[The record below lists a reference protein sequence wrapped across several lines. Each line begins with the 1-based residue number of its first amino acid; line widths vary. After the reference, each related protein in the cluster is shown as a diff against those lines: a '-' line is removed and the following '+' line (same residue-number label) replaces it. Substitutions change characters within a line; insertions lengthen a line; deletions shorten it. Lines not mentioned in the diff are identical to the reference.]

1 MTTPEQD
8 ASPGRPR
15 SGTARRPRA
24 AASPGTSLRDRVAL
38 GWLAAAVVI
47 AIVHR
52 WVPSATWLMIHLVLL
67 GALTHSALVW
77 SEHFAHTLL
86 HTVPDEAGRRR
97 QDVRIGLL
105 GVGAADGVRRRP
117 ARVWPLVVLGATAVS
132 AAVIWHAAHLVSDLR
147 AALPSRFRSSP
158 APTSRR
164 RAACPSASGSG
175 RRWRSACPR
184 SGTAGC

>member
-1 MTTPEQD
+1 MTPPEQD
-8 ASPGRPR
+8 ASPGPASIPAAARLDAP
-15 SGTARRPRA
+15 APRRPRA
-24 AASPGTSLRDRVAL
+24 RRLRDRVAL

-67 GALTHSALVW
+67 GALTHSAMVW

-105 GVGAADGVRRRP
+105 GVGALMVFLGVPLDAEGP
-117 ARVWPLVVLGATAVS
+117 AMEP
-132 AAVIWHAAHLVSDLR
+132 LR
-147 AALPSRFRSSP
+147 ATGPSNH
-158 APTSRR
+158 
-164 RAACPSASGSG
+164 
-175 RRWRSACPR
+175 WRIS
-184 SGTAGC
+184 